1 MIRCAAYD
9 GADQS
14 ADVILSGDGEGRLDQ
29 QVRGALAWDESL
41 GRTETYSGLLREDR
55 PLMPEPAVREA
66 PVNAV
71 VHRDCAVTGSPVL
84 VFDDRGAVTSPGSL
98 PNHMTVDSVR
108 VGGYPRSRNEAMP
121 HAVSVARLVER
132 RGRGWLTMR
141 RSMRA
146 FNDAEPELLNDVN
159 NRFVRVNFR
168 LKPEPAG
175 DLT

>member
-9 GADQS
+9 GADQG

>member
-9 GADQS
+9 GVDQG
-14 ADVILSGDGEGRLDQ
+14 AGVILSGDGEGRLDQ
-29 QVRGALAWDESL
+29 QVRGALAWDKSL
-41 GRTETYSGLLREDR
+41 GRTETCSGLLREDR

-66 PVNAV
+66 LVNAV
-71 VHRDCAVTGSPVL
+71 VHRDYAITDSP
-84 VFDDRGAVTSPGSL
+84 VFDDRGALTSPGSL

-108 VGGYPRSRNEAMP
+108 VGGHPRSRNEAMP
-121 HAVSVARLVER
+121 GARLVER

-146 FNDAEPELLNDVN
+146 FNNTEPELLNDVN